1 LLDIIMLNK
10 KGTAGFNTRL
20 CLFCWLP
27 SYLNNP

>member
-20 CLFCWLP
+20 CLFCWPVNALI
-27 SYLNNP
+27 L